1 MKRCASPSVLSK
13 IAVTQPRIGVIGLGY
28 WGPHHARIFSRLA
41 TLGAICD
48 GNPARLEQVG
58 ALHPSAQR
66 FHDLDTMLKECPL
79 DAVVVATP
87 TSSHEKVVLAALRA
101 GKHVLCEKPLA
112 LHGKVADRLCAE
124 ARKRRRVLMVGHTFL
139 FNEGIRH
146 LREFILH
153 GHHGQLYY
161 LHAKRT
167 HYGLFRPDVNVVW
180 DLASHDVAIFNY
192 LLNSEP
198 TEVSA
203 TGFDWLRGGI
213 HDLAFITLHYPK
225 RVMAH
230 IHVSWLDPK
239 KEREIMVVG
248 DKRMAIWQ
256 DTASPGPV
264 AIYDRYIIKKKP
276 LLREFGDFQLLPREG
291 DIIIPKIEL
300 TEPLLTQAREFLAA
314 IHKNRRPLSDGPFAS
329 RVVEVLE
336 AINKSIHLRGRPVK
350 IRKSKIRS

>member
-1 MKRCASPSVLSK
+1 M
-13 IAVTQPRIGVIGLGY
+13 IGLGH
-28 WGPHHARIFSRLA
+28 WGPNHARHFARLAHLGALCDANSSRLH
-41 TLGAICD
+41 
-48 GNPARLEQVG
+48 QV
-58 ALHPSAQR
+58 AQLHPSVKC
-66 FHDLDTMLKECPL
+66 FHDVATMLKECPL

-87 TSSHEKVVLAALRA
+87 TSTHEKVVMAALRA

-112 LHGKVADRLCAE
+112 LHGTVARKLCAE
-124 ARKRRRVLMVGHTFL
+124 ARKHRRVLMVGHTFL
-139 FNEGIRH
+139 FNQGIRY
-146 LREFILH
+146 LRNFILH

-198 TEVSA
+198 AEVSA
-203 TGFDWLRGGI
+203 VGFDWLRKDI
-213 HDLAFITLHYPK
+213 HDLSFISLRYPG

-248 DKRMAIWQ
+248 DKKMAIWQ
-256 DTASPGPV
+256 DMASPGPV
-264 AIYDRYIIKKKP
+264 AIYDRYVIRKKP

-291 DIIIPKIEL
+291 DITIPKIDLE
-300 TEPLLTQAREFLAA
+300 EPLLVQAREFLQS
-314 IHKNRRPLSDGPFAS
+314 IQQRRCPLSDGRFAS
-329 RVVEVLE
+329 RIVNVLE
-336 AINKSIHLRGRPVK
+336 AINRSIGLRGRPVLIPK
-350 IRKSKIRS
+350 TRS